1 MNDNFKYFIRK
12 LTDLNIKVIDRCN
25 LTVLHEKG
33 QENTALFL
41 AKNKVT
47 IIASLPCYT
56 EENVEKQ
63 RGKGTFIKSIQT
75 LKKLNNLGYGYG
87 NKDLVLNLVYNPL
100 GAFLPPEQ
108 KNLEIEYKKFL
119 KQNFQIT
126 FDNLLTLTN
135 MPIKRFEHSL
145 IKKGELK
152 AYKNLLFSNFNAEA
166 ANNVMC
172 KNLISISWDGKIY
185 DCDFNQMLELT
196 IPSVHN
202 SIFDIKSFKEVTNKI
217 VTGDHCYGCT
227 AGAGSSCGG
236 ALL

>member
-1 MNDNFKYFIRK
+1 M
-12 LTDLNIKVIDRCN
+12 
-25 LTVLHEKG
+25 
-33 QENTALFL
+33 
-41 AKNKVT
+41 
-47 IIASLPCYT
+47 
-56 EENVEKQ
+56 
-63 RGKGTFIKSIQT
+63 
-75 LKKLNNLGYGYG
+75 GYGCG
-87 NKDLVLNLVYNPL
+87 NNDLILNLVYNPL
-100 GAFLPPEQ
+100 GAFLPPAQ
-108 KNLEIEYKKFL
+108 KSLELEYKKFL
-119 KQNFQIT
+119 KQNFQVT

-145 IKKGELK
+145 KKKGELK
-152 AYKNLLFSNFNAEA
+152 AYLDLLFSNFNAEA

-196 IPSVHN
+196 IAN
-202 SIFDIKSFKEVTNKI
+202 DYKSIFDIKSFEEVTNKI